1 MSQDISNDWAVSQW
15 LSPASPAQLE
25 LWRAENHWVSLC
37 GTLQPALPQEPVKRP
52 SDEESP

>member
-1 MSQDISNDWAVSQW
+1 MSQDISTDWVVSQW

-37 GTLQPALPQEPVKRP
+37 GTLQSALPQEPEKRP
-52 SDEESP
+52 SDEGSP